1 MISIANIITPVHAIT
16 SILTDARV
24 LARLLKYS
32 LLASL
37 ISLNVFSFKSLYLKN
52 ELSVFPSSLHE
63 HFVQSTK
70 MLLIILSII
79 DKLIPIKN
87 MYQK

>member
-1 MISIANIITPVHAIT
+1 M
-16 SILTDARV
+16 LTDARV

-32 LLASL
+32 LFASL

-52 ELSVFPSSLHE
+52 KLSVFPSSLHE

-70 MLLIILSII
+70 MPSIILSII

-87 MYQK
+87 MCYK